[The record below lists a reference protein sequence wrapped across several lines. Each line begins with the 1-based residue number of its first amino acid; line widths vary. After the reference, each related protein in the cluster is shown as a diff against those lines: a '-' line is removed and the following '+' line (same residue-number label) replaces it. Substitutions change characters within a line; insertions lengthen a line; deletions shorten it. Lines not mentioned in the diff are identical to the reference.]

1 VNHYHYYNLHY
12 ISWTKWQKILYDG
25 GALWWGDLTLS
36 IYVGVSTRIDRSMN
50 HYDSPA
56 TATNLSSHLRD
67 GVEMDVQSSV
77 FLYVSIDGSSI
88 ILQFINNLKFWITN
102 HLNGLSH
109 RLVLRHCVHWLDLKI
124 CLVAS
129 ISGAWVVQV
138 DIKQIILR
146 SFGCIHSYGK
156 NTRFWS
162 VADPKG
168 GQSGPWP
175 PLNFIHPFIL
185 NDYLV
190 LSVEKNRSFR

>member
-1 VNHYHYYNLHY
+1 MTEDIIRRWCTLVGGFDSFY
-12 ISWTKWQKILYDG
+12 IRWCEHKNRSFHEPLWQSSHSNKFVF
-25 GALWWGDLTLS
+25 S
-36 IYVGVSTRIDRSMN
+36 STRWGRNGCPIVR
-50 HYDSPA
+50 
-56 TATNLSSHLRD
+56 
-67 GVEMDVQSSV
+67 

-124 CLVAS
+124 CLIAS
-129 ISGAWVVQV
+129 ICGAWVVQV

-162 VADPKG
+162 A
-168 GQSGPWP
+168 
-175 PLNFIHPFIL
+175 
-185 NDYLV
+185 
-190 LSVEKNRSFR
+190 